1 MGSETSPDEGAVGG
15 GGGGT
20 LEPVLPAV
28 DSGRGS
34 EFIAAD
40 GEMRLVKMAAG
51 DGAVVVVLLLL
62 CPPAETGVAGPPPA
76 LAWDID
82 CGPLGAA
89 LLGTAPPE
97 DPGGMLGEE
106 PVGPS

>member
-1 MGSETSPDEGAVGG
+1 VGSETSPDEGAVGG

-51 DGAVVVVLLLL
+51 MVRWWWYYCYCVLPLR
-62 CPPAETGVAGPPPA
+62 PA
-76 LAWDID
+76 
-82 CGPLGAA
+82 
-89 LLGTAPPE
+89 
-97 DPGGMLGEE
+97 
-106 PVGPS
+106 